1 MRETKFIEQN
11 KEKWTE
17 FEDLLKEKDKDP
29 DRLNKLFVEITDDL
43 SYSRTFY
50 PNRSVRYYLNGLAQ
64 SLFHN
69 IYKNRKRKNRF
80 VNFWTR
86 ELPQVVWE
94 SRREFLI
101 AFTVFWLAFGIG
113 MLSCAMDIDFPR
125 TILGDAYVDMTEKNI
140 EKNDPMAVYKQR
152 NEVDMFLG
160 ITLNNLWVDFLTF
173 VSGVLA
179 GIGTLGVLIKNAI
192 MIGAFQFFFVEKGV
206 FWESFLTVWIHGTI
220 EISTII
226 ISAAAGLALGRG
238 LVFPGTYSR
247 LQAFQIS
254 ARRGLKILMGVVPLT
269 ILAGFFEG
277 FLTRHT
283 DTPDVLRLAIIIFSA
298 LFIVGY
304 FVVYPWRLARA
315 GAFTRKLED
324 EKLPPTRT
332 ESMDYKKILTVG
344 EIFKET
350 FAFFKRYLGKIVL
363 ASSAISLLYC
373 GFGYFL
379 MDEQFLNIFKNQRFD
394 YVGTEFEV
402 LDVLILIM
410 QTLSGLVDYS
420 MQMMFVLNTGWLT
433 LTLLFVNYLMVNE
446 TEDRPRHEG
455 IHWREAGDFF
465 LRNILKIL
473 PLALLLNVV
482 FFIPVGLGWL
492 VALGLFPI
500 GGLYLFVMAKER
512 LNPFSAIGR
521 TFYLL
526 GNGWG
531 KMYGIFLLVSLV
543 GFGLFMML
551 NTGALWF
558 YFEMVQMLF
567 HTEQTTIQTLA
578 KWTTAFLMILAFSV
592 TLSLY
597 VIGMGLLYFTLREIQ
612 EATGLKERIQSIGK
626 KRRAFGLE
634 VEN

>member
-11 KEKWTE
+11 KKKWTE
-17 FEDLLKEKDKDP
+17 FETLFKTKDKDP

-113 MLSCAMDIDFPR
+113 MLSCAMDIEFPR

-140 EKNDPMAVYKQR
+140 ENNDPMAVYKQR
-152 NEVDMFLG
+152 NEVDMFFE
-160 ITLNNLWVDFLTF
+160 ITLNNLRVDFLVF
-173 VSGVLA
+173 ISGILA
-179 GIGTLGVLIKNAI
+179 GIGTLGVLIYNAI
-192 MIGAFQFFFVEKGV
+192 MIGAFQFFFIEKGV

-226 ISAAAGLALGRG
+226 ISAAAGLVLGRG

-269 ILAGFFEG
+269 VLAGFFEG

-283 DTPDVLRLAIIIFSA
+283 DTPDALRLVIIVFSA

-304 FVVYPWRLARA
+304 FAVYPWRLARS
-315 GAFTRKLED
+315 GAFAEKLED
-324 EKLPPTRT
+324 EKLPPTPT
-332 ESMDYKKILTVG
+332 ASMDYQKILTVG

-350 FAFFKRYLGKIVL
+350 FAFFKRYLRVIIIASL
-363 ASSAISLLYC
+363 ALSILYC
-373 GFGYFL
+373 GVGYYT
-379 MDEQFLNIFKNQRFD
+379 MGDDFLNIFTASQYMGGHWIFIALAMEASM
-394 YVGTEFEV
+394 T
-402 LDVLILIM
+402 
-410 QTLSGLVDYS
+410 QLSEMFDYS
-420 MQMMFVLNTGWLT
+420 MKMVFVLNTGWLT
-433 LTLLFVNYLMVNE
+433 FILLFINYLMVNE
-446 TEDRPRHEG
+446 TEDRPRDEM
-455 IHWREAGDFF
+455 IHWRELGDFF
-465 LRNILKIL
+465 LRNILKII
-473 PLALLLNVV
+473 PLTLLLNVI
-482 FFIPVGLGWL
+482 FFLPAGLGWL

-531 KMYGIFLLVSLV
+531 KMYGIFLIVSLV

-551 NTGALWF
+551 NTGAIWF
-558 YFEMVQMLF
+558 YFEMIQMLF
-567 HTEQTTIQTLA
+567 DAEQTTIQTIA
-578 KWTTAFLMILAFSV
+578 KFTTALLTVLALSV

-612 EATGLKERIQSIGK
+612 EATGLKKRIQSIGK

-634 VEN
+634 VET

>member
-17 FEDLLKEKDKDP
+17 FETLVKEKNKDP
-29 DRLNKLFVEITDDL
+29 DRLNRLFVEITDDL

-80 VNFWTR
+80 TNFWTK
-86 ELPQVVWE
+86 ELPQVIWE

-101 AFTVFWLAFGIG
+101 AFLVFWLAFGIG
-113 MLSCAMDIDFPR
+113 MLSCAMDIEFPR
-125 TILGDAYVDMTEKNI
+125 SILGDSYVEMTERNI
-140 EKNDPMAVYKQR
+140 AADDPMAVYKQQ
-152 NEVDMFLG
+152 NEVDMFLH
-160 ITLNNLWVDFLTF
+160 ITLNNLQVDFLAF
-173 VSGVLA
+173 ISGIFA
-179 GIGTLGVLIKNAI
+179 GIGTLGVLIYNGI

-206 FWESFLTVWIHGTI
+206 FWESFLTVWTHGTI

-226 ISAAAGLALGRG
+226 ISAAAGLVLGKG
-238 LVFPGTYSR
+238 LIFPGTYSR

-254 ARRGLKILMGVVPLT
+254 ARRGLKILIGVVPLT

-283 DTPDVLRLAIIIFSA
+283 ETPDAMRLAIIIFSA
-298 LFIVGY
+298 LFILGY
-304 FVVYPWRLARA
+304 FLVYPWRLARA
-315 GAFTRKLED
+315 GTFDKKLED

-332 ESMDYKKILTVG
+332 EPMNYQKILSVG
-344 EIFKET
+344 KIFKET
-350 FAFFKRYLGKIVL
+350 FAFFNRYFRVI
-363 ASSAISLLYC
+363 IMTSLLSALLCC
-373 GFGYFL
+373 GLGFYLMGNEFLDIFTASRYMGGSLYFVI
-379 MDEQFLNIFKNQRFD
+379 EAIEASFLQLYVLFD
-394 YVGTEFEV
+394 YS
-402 LDVLILIM
+402 LPLMYLI
-410 QTLSGLVDYS
+410 
-420 MQMMFVLNTGWLT
+420 NTAWLT
-433 LTLLFVNYLMVNE
+433 LILLFVNYLMVSE
-446 TEDRPRHEG
+446 TENRPRHDK
-455 IHWREAGDFF
+455 IYWREIGDFF

-473 PLALLLNVV
+473 PLALLLNAV
-482 FFIPVGLGWL
+482 FFLPVGLGWL
-492 VALGLFPI
+492 VAFAVFPI
-500 GGLYLFVMAKER
+500 SGLYLFVMTKER
-512 LNPFSAIGR
+512 LNPFSAISR

-531 KMYGIFLLVSLV
+531 KMYGIFIIVTLV

-551 NTGALWF
+551 NTGAIWF
-558 YFEMVQMLF
+558 YFEMIQMLF
-567 HTEQTTIQTLA
+567 DAEQTTIQTIS
-578 KWTTAFLMILAFSV
+578 KCISAFLTMLALSA

>member
-17 FEDLLKEKDKDP
+17 FETLLKTKDKDP

-64 SLFHN
+64 SLFHS

-80 VNFWTR
+80 VHFWTR

-94 SRREFLI
+94 ARREFLI
-101 AFTVFWLAFGIG
+101 AFAVFWLAFGIG
-113 MLSCAMDIDFPR
+113 MLSCAMDIEFPR
-125 TILGDAYVDMTEKNI
+125 SILGDSYVDMTEKNI
-140 EKNDPMAVYKQR
+140 DKNDPMAVYKQQ
-152 NEVDMFLG
+152 NEVDMFLR
-160 ITLNNLWVDFLTF
+160 ITLNNLQVDFLAF
-173 VSGVLA
+173 VSGIFA
-179 GIGTLGVLIKNAI
+179 GIGTLGVLIYNAI

-226 ISAAAGLALGRG
+226 IASAAGLVLGKG
-238 LVFPGTYSR
+238 LIFPGTYSR

-298 LFIVGY
+298 LFILGY
-304 FVVYPWRLARA
+304 FALYPWQLARS
-315 GAFTRKLED
+315 GAFDEKLED

-332 ESMDYKKILTVG
+332 EPMNYKKILTVG

-350 FAFFKRYLGKIVL
+350 FAFFKRYLRVIII
-363 ASSAISLLYC
+363 ASLIFSVVYC
-373 GFGYFL
+373 GVGYFL
-379 MDEQFLNIFKNQRFD
+379 MDNDFLDIFTASRYMGGSWVFVALAISATAQQLSEMFD
-394 YVGTEFEV
+394 YSV
-402 LDVLILIM
+402 
-410 QTLSGLVDYS
+410 
-420 MQMMFVLNTGWLT
+420 QMMFVLNTGWLI
-433 LTLLFVNYLMVNE
+433 LILLIINYLMVGE
-446 TEDRPRHEG
+446 TEDRPRYDKMY
-455 IHWREAGDFF
+455 WREIGDFF
-465 LRNILKIL
+465 LRNILKVL
-473 PLALLLNVV
+473 PLALLLNAV
-482 FFIPVGLGWL
+482 FFLPEGLGWL
-492 VALGLFPI
+492 VAFGLFPI

-531 KMYGIFLLVSLV
+531 KMYGIFLIVSLV

-551 NTGALWF
+551 NTGAIWF

-567 HTEQTTIQTLA
+567 DAEQTTIQTIA
-578 KWTTAFLMILAFSV
+578 RWVTAFLTIFILNV

-612 EATGLKERIQSIGK
+612 EASGLKERIQSIGK

>member
-11 KEKWTE
+11 KKKWTE
-17 FEDLLKEKDKDP
+17 FETLLLKKDKDP

-64 SLFHN
+64 RLFHN

-94 SRREFLI
+94 SRREFLL

-113 MLSCAMDIDFPR
+113 MLSCAMDIEFPR
-125 TILGDAYVDMTEKNI
+125 TILGDSYVDMTEKNI
-140 EKNDPMAVYKQR
+140 ENNDPMAVYKDQ

-160 ITLNNLWVDFLTF
+160 ITWNNLQVDFLVF
-173 VSGVLA
+173 ISGLLA
-179 GIGTLGVLIKNAI
+179 GIGTLGVLIYNAI

-226 ISAAAGLALGRG
+226 ISAAAGLALGKG

-283 DTPDVLRLAIIIFSA
+283 DTPDALRLAIIIFSA
-298 LFIVGY
+298 LFIIGY
-304 FVVYPWRLARA
+304 FVVYPWRLSRT
-315 GAFTRKLED
+315 GAFDEKLED

-332 ESMDYKKILTVG
+332 EPMDYQKILTVG

-350 FAFFKRYLGKIVL
+350 FAFFRRYMRVIII
-363 ASSAISLLYC
+363 ASLLFSALYC
-373 GFGYFL
+373 GVGYYL
-379 MDEQFLNIFKNQRFD
+379 MHDDFLNIFTASQYMGGHWIFVALAISATMQQLGEMFD
-394 YVGTEFEV
+394 YSV
-402 LDVLILIM
+402 
-410 QTLSGLVDYS
+410 
-420 MQMMFVLNTGWLT
+420 QMMFVLNTSWLT
-433 LTLLFVNYLMVNE
+433 LILLFINYLMVNE
-446 TEDRPRHEG
+446 TEDRPRYES
-455 IHWREAGDFF
+455 IRWRELGDFF
-465 LRNILKIL
+465 LRNILKII
-473 PLALLLNVV
+473 PLALLLNAI
-482 FFIPVGLGWL
+482 FFLPMGLGWL

-512 LNPFSAIGR
+512 LNPLSAIGR

-531 KMYGIFLLVSLV
+531 KMYGVFLIVSLV

-551 NTGALWF
+551 NTGAIWF
-558 YFEMVQMLF
+558 YFEMIQMLF
-567 HTEQTTIQTLA
+567 DAEQTTIQTLA
-578 KWTTAFLMILAFSV
+578 KWITAFLMILVFSV
-592 TLSLY
+592 TVSLY

-634 VEN
+634 IES